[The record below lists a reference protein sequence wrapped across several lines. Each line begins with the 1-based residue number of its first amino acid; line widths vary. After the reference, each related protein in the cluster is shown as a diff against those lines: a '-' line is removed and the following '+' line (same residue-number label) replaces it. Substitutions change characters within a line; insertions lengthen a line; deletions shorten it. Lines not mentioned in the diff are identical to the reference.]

1 MLIVYLILNSSN
13 KRYTMVY
20 KQNSKLAKIYTGRN
34 DVVPGSMYNQ
44 GVVRA
49 RSLPF
54 GLRETATLTVHAWCI
69 VT

>member
-1 MLIVYLILNSSN
+1 
-13 KRYTMVY
+13 MVY